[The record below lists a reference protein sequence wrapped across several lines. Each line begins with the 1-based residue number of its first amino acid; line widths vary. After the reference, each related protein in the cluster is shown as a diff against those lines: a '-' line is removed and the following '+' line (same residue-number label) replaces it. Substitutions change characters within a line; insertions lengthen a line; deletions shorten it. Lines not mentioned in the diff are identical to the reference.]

1 MTSYGQILLKSGSAM
16 NFVGNR
22 GSLGSALVVESRNA
36 VNSLTR
42 TAHNPLCFLRYDTDP
57 LAPPSEWKEV
67 NEYRQETIYVRHLY
81 AYVYILCIC
90 RYNELYFR
98 VFYL

>member
-1 MTSYGQILLKSGSAM
+1 MIIDGRLNFIENDVRDFDGGALYVTSYGQIVLKSGSGM

-67 NEYRQETIYVRHLY
+67 N
-81 AYVYILCIC
+81 
-90 RYNELYFR
+90 
-98 VFYL
+98 